1 MSRGFAVVS
10 AFQKH
15 GIRLPKRAT
24 IHSAGYD
31 LEAALDLLIPPK
43 CQCLCPTGI
52 KAYMEKDEV
61 LNIYP
66 RSSLFKKKSLI
77 LTNSVGIIDAD
88 YYDNHDNEGHI
99 LISLYN
105 VGEESVSI
113 QKGERIAQAIFGK
126 YLLADEDDFI
136 SGSRLGGFGSTDL
149 KE

>member
-1 MSRGFAVVS
+1 
-10 AFQKH
+10 
-15 GIRLPKRAT
+15 
-24 IHSAGYD
+24 
-31 LEAALDLLIPPK
+31 
-43 CQCLCPTGI
+43 
-52 KAYMEKDEV
+52 MEKDEV